1 MACLDA
7 CGYRI
12 HDFLGGIVMKSGFG
26 VLCILF
32 LMGAAPPSK
41 VERNGM
47 VFSDHWQARQ
57 AGQEI
62 LNKGGN
68 AVDAAIATVLAA
80 GVVQPAGSG
89 LGGGGF
95 ALYRNADGSVVESI
109 DFRERAPTTSKQG
122 MYANASS
129 RDGGLAVAIPMES
142 AGLIELHKR
151 HGSLPLKVLAK
162 PAITLARKGF
172 VVGNHLEKSF
182 KKIDDPEFNRDF
194 WGETASPRRGDLLKR
209 PRLAKV
215 LQSWVST
222 KGEAL
227 RTGWVAQDLVS
238 SVQADGG
245 ILSMKDM
252 ASFQPKIR
260 PVVQGEYRGWKIWS
274 MGPPSS
280 GGTVLVQVLGVLDGY
295 DIKSLGHN
303 SSALLHLY
311 AESFQH
317 AFADRAHFMGDP
329 DRVEVPVKELTSKER
344 IEAVRALFDPNQ
356 THEAS
361 VYGAPYDAGKDDGT
375 QHISVIDAQGNSI
388 ALTTTINTYFG
399 AKVVGEES
407 GIVLNNEMDDFVAK
421 PGVPNA
427 YGLVGSYANAVAP
440 GAVPLSSM
448 SPTILESPDGT
459 MRIAIGASGG
469 PFIISSTLQ
478 VIVNLIDFGMD
489 PNLAVSVPRMH
500 HQWQPQKLFLDT
512 GFPKDIHFILQAK
525 GHTTQEMEFYS
536 SVQVVLQKDG
546 VFIGAQDPRKDEYR

>member
-1 MACLDA
+1 MPIVVGTRDL
-7 CGYRI
+7 I
-12 HDFLGGIVMKSGFG
+12 HDYLGGFVMKRGFG
-26 VLCILF
+26 IFCMLFVL
-32 LMGAAPPSK
+32 GAAPPSK
-41 VERNGM
+41 IEHNGM

-68 AVDAAIATVLAA
+68 AVDAAIATVLAS

-95 ALYRNADGSVVESI
+95 AIYRNADGSVLASL
-109 DFRERAPTTSKQG
+109 DFRERAPKISKQN
-122 MYANASS
+122 MYDNASS

-151 HGSLPLKVLAK
+151 YGSLPLKVIAK
-162 PAITLARKGF
+162 PAITLAKKGF
-172 VVGNHLEKSF
+172 VVGNHLEKAF
-182 KKIDDPEFNRDF
+182 AKIKNPEFNLDF
-194 WGETASPRRGDLLKR
+194 WGETSSPKRGDILKR

-215 LQSWVST
+215 LQSWVSS
-222 KGEAL
+222 KGEVL
-227 RTGWVAQDLVS
+227 RTGWAAKDLVE
-238 SVQADGG
+238 SVQANGG
-245 ILSMKDM
+245 ILSLEDM
-252 ASFQPKIR
+252 DAHQPKIR

-280 GGTVLVQVLGVLDGY
+280 GGTVLIQVLSVLDGY
-295 DIKSLGHN
+295 DIQALGHN

-329 DRVEVPVKELTSKER
+329 DRVDVPVKELLSQER
-344 IEAVRALFDPNQ
+344 IDSVRASFDPNQ
-356 THEAS
+356 THEPS
-361 VYGAPYDAGKDDGT
+361 VYGAPYDAGMDDGT
-375 QHISVIDAQGNSI
+375 QHISIIDAQGNSI
-388 ALTTTINTYFG
+388 ALTTTINTHFG
-399 AKVVGEES
+399 SKVVGEKS

-448 SPTILESPDGT
+448 SPTLLESPDGKT
-459 MRIAIGASGG
+459 RIAIGASGG

-478 VIVNLIDFGMD
+478 VIINLIDFGMD

-500 HQWQPQKLFLDT
+500 HQWQPQKLFLDK
-512 GFPKDIHFILQAK
+512 GFPKDIHLLLQAK
-525 GHTTQEMEFYS
+525 GHTTVEMSFYS
-536 SVQVVLQKDG
+536 SVQVVVQKG
-546 VFIGAQDPRKDEYR
+546 NVFIGAQDPRKDEYR